1 MTTTGHIRADRVD
14 LTKSPAVYLV
24 IADDRDAITSWAEH
38 CREDRLPQRCVV
50 YVERQADD
58 PVEQQL
64 QWDELTGACLD
75 AGELLSVLT
84 YTAVSHAHAAYLARR
99 EYALFNAAVRMGE
112 VIGTHLERGGRGW
125 VAIRIADG
133 GSDGELYADYAD
145 AWAAQ
150 ERPERCTYLAISPLM
165 PWTPR
170 MCEEHLEAMT
180 HMRHGCMLYGTP
192 TCRR

>member
-1 MTTTGHIRADRVD
+1 MTSTVQDRSCRVD

-24 IADDRDAITSWAEH
+24 IVDDGRFTTWAEH
-38 CREDRLPQRCVV
+38 RREDRPARRVMH
-50 YVERQADD
+50 VERQADH

-64 QWDELTGACLD
+64 QFDELTGACLD

-99 EYALFNAAVRMGE
+99 EYALCSAATRMGE
-112 VIGTHLERGGRGW
+112 VIDTHVERGERGW
-125 VAIRIADG
+125 AAIRIADG
-133 GSDGELYADYAD
+133 RSDGELYADYED

-150 ERPERCTYLAISPLM
+150 AHPEQCTYVPISPLT

-170 MCEEHLEAMT
+170 MCEEHLEYMA
-180 HMRHGCMLYGTP
+180 HLRHGCLMYGTP